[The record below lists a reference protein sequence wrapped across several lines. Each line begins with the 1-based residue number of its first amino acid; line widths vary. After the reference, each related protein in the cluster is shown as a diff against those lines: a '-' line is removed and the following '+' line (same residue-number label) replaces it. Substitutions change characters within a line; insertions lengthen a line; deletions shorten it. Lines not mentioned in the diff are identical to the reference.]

1 MSFPFLV
8 NKRPTLLICATR
20 DMLKKI
26 TDHQRYLKNT
36 AMTTAYNQ
44 LEDKPTSDSSTNL
57 YTMVEPGQTWKDLDE
72 TIDEFTP
79 AAVYL
84 YLESSLDKMPLYKKA
99 LIEKISNKF
108 GPHVKMHLHD
118 EDVRPTP
125 DITVSKIV

>member
-79 AAVYL
+79 STVYL

-108 GPHVKMHLHD
+108 GPRVKIHLH
-118 EDVRPTP
+118 EETNEESQSP
-125 DITVSKIV
+125 K